1 MLPFCF
7 KKLNKYK
14 LVIGVIPFRVIIDFP
29 IHIKGKYIITC
40 DHIILM
46 HVMIHLPPLSP
57 PCHGGGLVSL
67 NDLTGYAYRNFV
79 FLVRPPKPDRP

>member
-46 HVMIHLPPLSP
+46 HVIMIHLPPLSP
-57 PCHGGGLVSL
+57 PCHGGGAC
-67 NDLTGYAYRNFV
+67 G
-79 FLVRPPKPDRP
+79 PQ